1 MKSRKLTN
9 YKFIALV
16 FILSAIYLTSCGTT
30 PEAKLKAIA
39 ENAQKTCPQVLDEHT
54 SMISVE
60 FVSPRTLKYTY
71 LTKTNFSEEEKI
83 MMEAGMKNVLL
94 DVLKKQPELAF
105 YQENEVSFEHRFQ
118 DKDKQVVVLVNI
130 SPSDYQ

>member
-1 MKSRKLTN
+1 MKSHKLTN
-9 YKFIALV
+9 YKLLV
-16 FILSAIYLTSCGTT
+16 LMLVLSATFLISCGTT
-30 PEAKLKAIA
+30 PESKLKAIA

-94 DVLKKQPELAF
+94 DVLKKQPELSF
-105 YQENEVSFEHRFQ
+105 YQEDGVSFEHRFQ
-118 DKDKQVVVLVNI
+118 DKDKQAIVLVNI
-130 SPSDYQ
+130 SPADYQ

>member
-1 MKSRKLTN
+1 MKSHKLIN
-9 YKFIALV
+9 YKLLV
-16 FILSAIYLTSCGTT
+16 LILVLSATFLISCGTT
-30 PEAKLKAIA
+30 PESKLKAIA

-54 SMISVE
+54 SMTSVE

-71 LTKTNFSEEEKI
+71 LTKTEFSEEEKI

-94 DVLKKQPELAF
+94 DVLKKQPELSF

-118 DKDKQVVVLVNI
+118 DKDKQAIVLVNI
-130 SPSDYQ
+130 SPSDYR